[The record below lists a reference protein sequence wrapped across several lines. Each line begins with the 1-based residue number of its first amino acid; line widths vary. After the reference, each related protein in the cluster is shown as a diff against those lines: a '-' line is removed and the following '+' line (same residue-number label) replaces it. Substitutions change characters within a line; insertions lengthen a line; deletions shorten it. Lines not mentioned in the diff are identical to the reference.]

1 MQMRDFRVLLLTA
14 YALFYSFFYGAMR
27 ADGVSVFED
36 PAMLLRI
43 AIPALAGFWA
53 LLLRNRWAGVGDRP
67 QYAPALDLG
76 FAIVFVL
83 ISQWLLSIVRPELML
98 PRWIPSQGALVGWWF
113 IAVVRALFPP
123 GQPVENPLDFPDD
136 HRWEPGVRLL
146 IGAVL
151 VLFSVALVVSPI
163 PRVRIAATLIIGGA
177 LYMLQCLRRPDR
189 HTDFRRAAAWCY
201 VCTVVPAAVLFLWG
215 HGIYIFNF
223 MTHILLGAELIYRG
237 TERPDVPAPAPGL

>member
-27 ADGVSVFED
+27 ADGVSIFDD
-36 PAMLLRI
+36 PAMLLRM
-43 AIPALAGFWA
+43 AIPALAGLWA
-53 LLLRNRWAGVGDRP
+53 LLLRNRWAGTGDRP
-67 QYAPALDLG
+67 QYAQALDLG
-76 FAIVFVL
+76 LAIAFVL
-83 ISQWLLSIVRPELML
+83 ISQWLLSIVRPELMM
-98 PRWIPSQGALVGWWF
+98 PRWIPSQGGLVGWWF

-123 GQPVENPLDFPDD
+123 GQRVESPLDFPDD

-151 VLFSVALVVSPI
+151 VLFSVVLVVSPA

-177 LYMLQCLRRPDR
+177 LYMLQCLRRPDL
-189 HTDFRRAAAWCY
+189 HPDFRRAAARCY
-201 VCTVVPAAVLFLWG
+201 LGTVVPAAVLFLWG

-223 MTHILLGAELIYRG
+223 MMYILLGAEVIYRG
-237 TERPDVPAPAPGL
+237 TERLSVPALAPGL